1 MEELYKAIKKLF
13 KNVPVEDA
21 DVQSILTSIENE
33 TFLPKQLTV
42 SNGVIPNQV
51 HAEEMKK
58 IL

>member
-1 MEELYKAIKKLF
+1 M
-13 KNVPVEDA
+13 EDA

-58 IL
+58 ILSNAENYLPFLKRKR